1 MDADN
6 ILSQIVSSNLR
17 MQDLLIS
24 ALEVVPT
31 NCDLHEKI
39 HEAVQS
45 NIALVDSLSKDP
57 E

>member
-1 MDADN
+1 MDNDN

-17 MQDLLIS
+17 MQDLLIR
-24 ALEVVPT
+24 ALEVVPI

-39 HEAVQS
+39 QEALQI
-45 NIALVDSLSKDP
+45 NIAWVDSLSKEP